1 MADPVTDNQIIDWQP
16 DAATSDT
23 NLPQGASSMAPG
35 GATEL
40 AGELRVIK
48 SVCREESVNK
58 SWERWSGLYG
68 TLTIVDATHFTLSGN
83 QLTSNVAD
91 PGPVEVNR
99 RIKAIFPSSDP
110 LYGYISACVFATGTT
125 TVTVIMDSGA
135 LDNTITEIQ
144 FGVPLDIALPED
156 VLRTSTAPLYG
167 VAAGTDT
174 YTVTIPA
181 VGAVL
186 VVGQA
191 YAVKFPNASTSAVT
205 LNVNSIGAVPITDN
219 AGNQLG
225 AGGIPAGAL
234 LDLLFDGGHFQSVGM
249 SSGGAVT
256 TLDVQAGSI
265 GTPASTVETNLFAY
279 SMPGNQLALDG
290 QYLQLVVQIQSNG
303 QSGNRYR
310 LYFGTTVIL
319 DLTAQ
324 FNIAAFSCELR
335 ATIVRTGPANQRITA
350 TWEHNQAWGLSN
362 SFASAP
368 TETLSGAILLKLT
381 GKNGAP
387 TANSI
392 VGNIWIVQ
400 LGG

>member
-110 LYGYISACVFATGTT
+110 LYGYISVCVFATGTT

-135 LDNTITEIQ
+135 LDNTITELQ
-144 FGVPLDIALPED
+144 FGVPLDIALPQD

-174 YTVTIPA
+174 YTVTIPT
-181 VGAVL
+181 VSSL
-186 VVGQA
+186 VTGQA
-191 YAVKFPNASTSAVT
+191 YSVKFPNASTSAVT
-205 LNVNSIGAVPITDN
+205 LNVNSLGATPITDN
-219 AGNQLG
+219 AGNQFG
-225 AGGIPAGAL
+225 AGSIPAGAV
-234 LDLLFDGGHFQSVGM
+234 LDLIYDGTNFQSVGS

-265 GTPASTVETNLFAY
+265 GTPASLVETNLFTY

-290 QYLQLVVQIQSNG
+290 QYLQLIVQVQSNG
-303 QSGNRYR
+303 QSGNRFR
-310 LYFGTTVIL
+310 IYFGTAVIL
-319 DLTAQ
+319 DLTQ
-324 FNIAAFSCELR
+324 GFSIAAFSCEMR
-335 ATIVRTGPANQRITA
+335 ATIVRTGPANQRVSA
-350 TWEHNQAWGLSN
+350 TWLFNQAFGLQN

-368 TETLSGAILLKLT
+368 TQTMSGAILLKMT
-381 GKNGAP
+381 GKNGVA

-392 VGNIWIVQ
+392 VGNIWITQ